1 MARLFGVDRGPDFTY
16 SPVLR
21 VQRDEEGLLRVP
33 VRQWAIRVLL
43 PGMRPEGRS
52 VMKSIVISAG
62 RNIGPQPMDADRW
75 NQLRAAVARVMES
88 SNAQL
93 WTRDAIGYGEW
104 VGDDGTLIREESVTY
119 AGAVSDGALEK
130 IQRDLQLL
138 AKQFEQDAIALI
150 VGESLLVRG

>member
-1 MARLFGVDRGPDFTY
+1 
-16 SPVLR
+16 
-21 VQRDEEGLLRVP
+21 
-33 VRQWAIRVLL
+33 
-43 PGMRPEGRS
+43 
-52 VMKSIVISAG
+52 MKSIVISAG

-150 VGESLLVRG
+150 VGESLLVKG

>member
-1 MARLFGVDRGPDFTY
+1 
-16 SPVLR
+16 
-21 VQRDEEGLLRVP
+21 
-33 VRQWAIRVLL
+33 
-43 PGMRPEGRS
+43 
-52 VMKSIVISAG
+52 
-62 RNIGPQPMDADRW
+62 MDADRW

-138 AKQFEQDAIALI
+138 AKQFKQEAIALI
-150 VGESLLVRG
+150 VGESLLVKG

>member
-1 MARLFGVDRGPDFTY
+1 
-16 SPVLR
+16 
-21 VQRDEEGLLRVP
+21 
-33 VRQWAIRVLL
+33 
-43 PGMRPEGRS
+43 
-52 VMKSIVISAG
+52 MKSIVISAG
-62 RNIGPQPMDADRW
+62 RNIGLQPMDADRW

-150 VGESLLVRG
+150 VGESLLVKG